1 MGRTCGEPNE
11 IKKNTHPENITALI
25 GGQVNASF
33 GSWKP
38 FVDRAHARGIGF
50 GIHLMQG
57 IPRVASG
64 RAVVHQREWGVSP
77 RLRGP
82 RRTRHGPAPRCAR
95 VRGASEPSEGDPAA
109 THP

>member
-11 IKKNTHPENITALI
+11 IKKKTHPENVTALI

-64 RAVVHQREWGVSP
+64 RAVVHRQK
-77 RLRGP
+77 RGCP
-82 RRTRHGPAPRCAR
+82 LGFAGLAARAKGPHTGAR
-95 VRGASEPSEGDPAA
+95 ACVGRA
-109 THP
+109 